1 MDLLQLVTTWRSGS
15 SFLGDMLRS
24 LGASF
29 YHYEPL
35 VGRGGGVTRFTK
47 GHNFKEALIA
57 IEEIKSMF
65 ACNTTIIGRM
75 VI

>member
-1 MDLLQLVTTWRSGS
+1 
-15 SFLGDMLRS
+15 MLRS

-47 GHNFKEALIA
+47 EHNFKEALIA

>member
-1 MDLLQLVTTWRSGS
+1 MDLLQLVSTWRSGS

-35 VGRGGGVTRFTK
+35 IDRGQKRFTK
-47 GHNFKEALIA
+47 EHNFKEALIA
-57 IEEIKSMF
+57 VEEIKSMF
-65 ACNTTIIGRM
+65 SCNTTIIGRW